1 MIHVLI
7 PLAYT
12 EANPTPHQM
21 TQAHPYRSTSPPHF
35 APQCELEQERVRS
48 QPQTIYSL
56 IFGSIPGVSGT
67 EALGHQHTENG
78 TDVHRDLGNIE
89 EQIEFLFHLC
99 SQKTSV
105 RITDHN
111 WLETMSKRQICLYMS
126 DKAMLSRRC
135 HFIRWIKLTIS

>member
-35 APQCELEQERVRS
+35 APQCELEQERVSS

-78 TDVHRDLGNIE
+78 TDVHRDLGNTE
-89 EQIEFLFHLC
+89 VQIGFLFHLC
-99 SQKTSV
+99 SQKT
-105 RITDHN
+105 
-111 WLETMSKRQICLYMS
+111 
-126 DKAMLSRRC
+126 
-135 HFIRWIKLTIS
+135 